1 MTVFI
6 VAAAAAV
13 ALVLVLLMRPYFRKL
28 APGAASRAQLNAA
41 IYRDQFAK
49 LDQDLAEGTL
59 AQEDY
64 AQARAELQRRV
75 LEDSQAEE
83 TAVTARP
90 PRRTMIGLALAVPL
104 VAGGVYLMIGSPA
117 SLQPSVAG
125 HGEMANAQE
134 LEKMVATLAAKLEN
148 EPTNYKGW
156 AMLARSYKVIGKT
169 VEAQKA
175 FERAGTFIDD
185 DAQML
190 AAYADVVATN
200 AGGSLVGK
208 PTELI
213 NKALKADPQNPMAL
227 WLSGT
232 ADFEA
237 KNYQKALQTWERL
250 VAQLPPGSDDAR
262 MLEGA
267 IADARSKAGLPPKAP
282 VAVAASGGVS
292 GFVELDPA
300 LKAKPNPDDVVMV
313 IARIPGTRMPLAIL
327 RKRAS
332 DLPLQFTLDDSMS
345 MDPNAKLS
353 AAGEVELEARISR
366 TGMAKPE
373 PGDLV
378 SNAQTTKIG
387 GKGIALKV
395 AKVLP

>member
-90 PRRTMIGLALAVPL
+90 PRRTMIGIALAVPL

-117 SLQPSVAG
+117 SLQPEAAG
-125 HGEMANAQE
+125 HGQMANAQE

-169 VEAQKA
+169 VEAEKA

-267 IADARSKAGLPPKAP
+267 IADARSKAGLPAKAP
-282 VAVAASGGVS
+282 VVVAAGGGVS
-292 GFVELDPA
+292 GLVELDPA